1 MKIGIYYGGR
11 GVVDDPTLFVL
22 EKMEQVLEELNV
34 ETFRYN
40 IYAHKQEISILS
52 QTLNGLDGII
62 LATTVEWNGIGGFMH
77 EFLDACW
84 FYGNK
89 EEIATIYMQPVVMST
104 TYGEREGMM
113 DLENAWEILGGL
125 PCSGLC
131 GYVEDMVEFRM
142 NETYLDFIDKKAQD
156 LYRTISRKLT
166 GLPTSNQAVT
176 RKVLRTQQISMTPQ
190 ESEIASEIASDD
202 NKVRQ
207 QKEDVRELSKMY
219 QSLLS
224 GAPIDEGMNEF
235 LADFRK
241 HFHPQRDFEAGYQ
254 FAIQGKKEPLYIG
267 IKENELVCEYAD
279 HVTADVHIQMDRD
292 IMIEIVAGR
301 KTFQRAFAT
310 GEMSARGNF
319 MNIRMLDEIFPFSE
333 ETGV

>member
-22 EKMEQVLEELNV
+22 EKMELVLEELSV
-34 ETFRYN
+34 EIHRYN
-40 IYAHKQEISILS
+40 IFEHRQEISILP
-52 QTLNGLDGII
+52 QTLNDLDGII
-62 LATTVEWNGIGGFMH
+62 LATTVEWNGIGGYMH

-89 EEIATIYMQPVVMST
+89 EQIASIYMQPVVMST
-104 TYGEREGMM
+104 TYGEREGLM

-131 GYVEDMVEFRM
+131 GYVEDRVEFRM
-142 NETYLDFIDKKAQD
+142 NETYLDYIDKKAQD

-207 QKEDVRELSKMY
+207 QKADVLELSRMY
-219 QSLLS
+219 KSMLT
-224 GAPIDEGMNEF
+224 GAPIDEGKNEF
-235 LADFRK
+235 LTDFRR
-241 HFHPQRDFEAGYQ
+241 HFHPQREFVAGYQ

-267 IKENELVCEYAD
+267 VAENELVCEYAD
-279 HVTADVHIQMDRD
+279 HVEADVHIQMDRD
-292 IMIEIVAGR
+292 VMIEIVAGR

-310 GEMSARGNF
+310 GELSARGNF
-319 MNIRMLDEIFPFSE
+319 MNIRMLDDIFPFSE
-333 ETGV
+333 EVGA